1 MSVTVRPRV
10 NRSHLSVT
18 VRPRVN
24 RSHLSVTVRPRV
36 NRSHL
41 SVIVRPRVNRS
52 NKWAAAAHTFFANTT
67 IALNKQQ
74 MCVCV
79 LPGRKLTAIQVYL

>member
-1 MSVTVRPRV
+1 M
-10 NRSHLSVT
+10 
-18 VRPRVN
+18 
-24 RSHLSVTVRPRV
+24 
-36 NRSHL
+36 

-52 NKWAAAAHTFFANTT
+52 NKQAAAAHTFFANTT